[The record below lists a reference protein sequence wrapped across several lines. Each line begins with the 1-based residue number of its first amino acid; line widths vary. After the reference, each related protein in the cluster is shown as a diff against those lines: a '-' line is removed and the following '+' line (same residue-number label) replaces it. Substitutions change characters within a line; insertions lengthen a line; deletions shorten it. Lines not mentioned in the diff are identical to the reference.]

1 MSQDLQAYLHSRS
14 RLGELRWSSGLAL
27 SVGLHLTLGV
37 AFFWPRG
44 GATDQPEE
52 AKVTWVNLPA
62 AMAGASGGSEAM
74 EVGKSGER
82 LRRVEEVA
90 PVRDT
95 SPSATAPDPFA
106 TKTTKSAAKGDNK
119 DAISQGTGTTAAK
132 GKTATPNPV
141 AGAVGTGNGAAFGAG
156 SGIPGLNPTS
166 GVQGGVGLVGGV
178 DGDFPFTW
186 YLQQVQTR
194 ITTNWNR
201 VSSTQGRVQI
211 YFRIAKD
218 GSLDRVRVEIPSGNA
233 AMDES
238 ARMAVLRSGPLQRL
252 PEGYEGQYL
261 GVRFWFTYLG
271 N

>member
-1 MSQDLQAYLHSRS
+1 MSQDLQAYLRTRS
-14 RLGELRWSSGLAL
+14 HLGELRWGPGLAL
-27 SVGLHLTLGV
+27 SLALHLTLGV
-37 AFFWPRG
+37 FLFWHPG
-44 GATDQPEE
+44 NASNKTEDV
-52 AKVTWVNLPA
+52 KITWVNLPA
-62 AMAGASGGSEAM
+62 AMAGTSGGSEAM
-74 EVGKSGER
+74 EVGKAGER

-90 PVRDT
+90 PVRTT

-106 TKTTKSAAKGDNK
+106 TKTTKSAARGDNK
-119 DAISQGTGTTAAK
+119 DVVSQGTGTTAAK

-141 AGAVGTGNGAAFGAG
+141 AGAVGSGNGAAFGTG
-156 SGIPGLNPTS
+156 TGIPGLNPTS
-166 GVQGGVGLVGGV
+166 GVLGGMGLVGGV
-178 DGDFPFTW
+178 DGDFPYTW
-186 YLQQVQTR
+186 YLQQVQAR

-201 VSSTQGRVQI
+201 VSSSQGRVQI

-238 ARMAVLRSGPLQRL
+238 ARMAVLRSAPLQHL

>member
-1 MSQDLQAYLHSRS
+1 MSQDLQAYLRS
-14 RLGELRWSSGLAL
+14 RAHLGELRWAWGLLLSLSLHAAL
-27 SVGLHLTLGV
+27 G
-37 AFFWPRG
+37 AAIFWPRG
-44 GATDQPEE
+44 GSSPPIEE
-52 AKVTWVNLPA
+52 TKVTWVNLPTA
-62 AMAGASGGSEAM
+62 QAEVSGGADAP

-95 SPSATAPDPFA
+95 TPSATAPDPFA
-106 TKTTKSAAKGDNK
+106 SKTTKAAAKGNSK
-119 DAISQGTGTTAAK
+119 DAASQGAGTTAAK
-132 GKTATPNPV
+132 GKTATANPV
-141 AGAVGTGNGAAFGAG
+141 AGAAGSGNGAAIGAG
-156 SGIPGLNPTS
+156 SGVPGLNPSS

-178 DGDFPFTW
+178 DSDFPYTW
-186 YLQQVQTR
+186 YLQQVQVR
-194 ITTNWNR
+194 ITSNWNR

-238 ARMAVLRSGPLQRL
+238 ARMAVLRSAPLQHL
-252 PEGYEGQYL
+252 PDGYENPYL

>member
-1 MSQDLQAYLHSRS
+1 MSQDLQAYLRS
-14 RLGELRWSSGLAL
+14 RARQGELRIAWGLAL
-27 SVGLHLTLGV
+27 SVGLHLALGA
-37 AFFWPRG
+37 AFFWPHG
-44 GATDQPEE
+44 GGQQAAEE
-52 AKVTWVNLPA
+52 VKVTWVNLPA

-90 PVRDT
+90 PQRDT

-106 TKTTKSAAKGDNK
+106 TQTTKSAAKGDSKNPV
-119 DAISQGTGTTAAK
+119 STGTGTTAAK
-132 GKTATPNPV
+132 GKTATTNPV
-141 AGAVGTGNGAAFGAG
+141 AGAVGSGNGAAFGAG
-156 SGIPGLNPTS
+156 SGIPGLNPTT

-178 DGDFPFTW
+178 DGNFPFAW
-186 YLQQVQTR
+186 YLQQVQVR

-218 GSLDRVRVEIPSGNA
+218 GSPDRVRVEIPSGNA

-238 ARMAVLRSGPLQRL
+238 ARMAVLRSTPLQHL
-252 PEGYEGQYL
+252 PEGYQGPYL

>member
-1 MSQDLQAYLHSRS
+1 MSQDLQTFLRS
-14 RLGELRWSSGLAL
+14 RKHLGELRWGPGLAL
-27 SVGLHLTLGV
+27 SLGLHVALGA
-37 AFFWPRG
+37 AFFWPRS
-44 GATDQPEE
+44 QPPDPDAEV
-52 AKVTWVNLPA
+52 KVTWVNLPA
-62 AMAGASGGSEAM
+62 ALAGASGGSEAV
-74 EVGKSGER
+74 EEGKNGER

-90 PVRDT
+90 PVRAT
-95 SPSATAPDPFA
+95 APSATAPDPFA
-106 TKTTKSAAKGDNK
+106 VKTTKAAAKGDNK
-119 DAISQGTGTTAAK
+119 DATSQGTGATAAK
-132 GKTATPNPV
+132 GKTATAHPMP
-141 AGAVGTGNGAAFGAG
+141 GAVGSGNGAAFGAG
-156 SGIPGLNPTS
+156 SGIPGLSPTA

-178 DGDFPFTW
+178 DGNFPYTW

-201 VSSTQGRVQI
+201 VSSSQGRVQI

-238 ARMAVLRSGPLQRL
+238 ARMAVLRSAPLQRL
-252 PEGYEGQYL
+252 PDDYEGEYL

>member
-1 MSQDLQAYLHSRS
+1 MSQDLQAYLRS
-14 RLGELRWSSGLAL
+14 RTSLGELRWGPGLAL
-27 SVGLHLTLGV
+27 SLALHTAVGV

-44 GATDQPEE
+44 GPSDKTEDV
-52 AKVTWVNLPA
+52 KVTWVNLPA
-62 AMAGASGGSEAM
+62 AMAGTSGGSEAM

-106 TKTTKSAAKGDNK
+106 TKTTKAAAKGDNR
-119 DAISQGTGTTAAK
+119 DAAAQGTGTTAAK
-132 GKTATPNPV
+132 GKTAAPNPV
-141 AGAVGTGNGAAFGAG
+141 AGAVGTGNSAAFGTG
-156 SGIPGLNPTS
+156 TGIPGLNPTS

-178 DGDFPFTW
+178 DGDFPFVW
-186 YLQQVQTR
+186 YLQQVQAR

-238 ARMAVLRSGPLQRL
+238 ARMAVLRSGPLQHL
-252 PEGYEGQYL
+252 PDGYEGQYL

>member
-1 MSQDLQAYLHSRS
+1 MSQDLQAYLRSRS
-14 RLGELRWSSGLAL
+14 HLGELRWGPGLAL
-27 SVGLHLTLGV
+27 SLGLHVAIGG

-44 GATDQPEE
+44 GPGEGQEDV
-52 AKVTWVNLPA
+52 KVTWVNLPA
-62 AMAGASGGSEAM
+62 AMAGASGGSEAV
-74 EVGKSGER
+74 EVGKTGER

-90 PVRDT
+90 PVRAT
-95 SPSATAPDPFA
+95 APSATAPDPFA
-106 TKTTKSAAKGDNK
+106 TKTTKAAAKGDSK
-119 DAISQGTGTTAAK
+119 DAVSQGTGTTAAK
-132 GKTATPNPV
+132 GKTATQNPV
-141 AGAVGTGNGAAFGAG
+141 AGAAGTGNGAAFGAG

-201 VSSTQGRVQI
+201 VSSSQGRVQI

-218 GSLDRVRVEIPSGNA
+218 GGLDRVRVEIPSGNA

-238 ARMAVLRSGPLQRL
+238 ARMAVLRSTPLQRL
-252 PEGYEGQYL
+252 PDGYEGQYL

>member
-1 MSQDLQAYLHSRS
+1 MSQDLQVFLRS
-14 RLGELRWSSGLAL
+14 RKHLGELRWGPGLAL
-27 SVGLHLTLGV
+27 SLSLHLALGA

-44 GATDQPEE
+44 GPEDKPE
-52 AKVTWVNLPA
+52 DVKVTWVNLPA
-62 AMAGASGGSEAM
+62 ALAGASGGSEAM
-74 EVGKSGER
+74 AVGKSGER

-90 PVRDT
+90 PARET
-95 SPSATAPDPFA
+95 APSATAPDPFA

-119 DAISQGTGTTAAK
+119 DTASQGAGTTAAK
-132 GKTATPNPV
+132 GKTATPNPMT
-141 AGAVGTGNGAAFGAG
+141 GAVGTGNGAAFGAG

-178 DGDFPFTW
+178 DGDFPYTW
-186 YLQQVQTR
+186 YLQQVQSR
-194 ITTNWNR
+194 ITGNWNR

-238 ARMAVLRSGPLQRL
+238 ARMAVLRSAPLQHL
-252 PEGYEGQYL
+252 PEGYESQYL

>member
-1 MSQDLQAYLHSRS
+1 MSQDLQAFLRSRS
-14 RLGELRWSSGLAL
+14 HLGELRWGPSLAL
-27 SVGLHLTLGV
+27 SLGLHLTLGAV
-37 AFFWPRG
+37 FFWPRG
-44 GATDQPEE
+44 GGSDRPEDV
-52 AKVTWVNLPA
+52 KITWVNLPA

-90 PVRDT
+90 PTRDT

-106 TKTTKSAAKGDNK
+106 TKTTKAAAKGDSR
-119 DAISQGTGTTAAK
+119 DITSQGTGTTTAK
-132 GKTATPNPV
+132 GKTAAQNPV
-141 AGAVGTGNGAAFGAG
+141 TGAVGTGNGAAFGAG
-156 SGIPGLNPTS
+156 TGVPGLNPTS
-166 GVQGGVGLVGGV
+166 GVQGGLGLVGGV
-178 DGDFPFTW
+178 DGDFPYTW
-186 YLQQVQTR
+186 YLQQVQSR

-218 GSLDRVRVEIPSGNA
+218 GSLDHVRVEIPSGNA

-238 ARMAVLRSGPLQRL
+238 ARMAVLRSAPLQHL
-252 PEGYEGQYL
+252 PEGYESPYL

>member
-1 MSQDLQAYLHSRS
+1 MSQDLQAYLRSRS
-14 RLGELRWSSGLAL
+14 HLGELAWGPGLAL
-27 SVGLHLTLGV
+27 SLALHLILGA

-44 GATDQPEE
+44 GPSNKEDE

-62 AMAGASGGSEAM
+62 AMAGASGGSEAQ

-90 PVRDT
+90 PVRST

-106 TKTTKSAAKGDNK
+106 AKTTKAAARGDNK
-119 DAISQGTGTTAAK
+119 DAASQGTGTTTAK
-132 GKTATPNPV
+132 GKTAAQNPV

-156 SGIPGLNPTS
+156 AGIPGLNPTK
-166 GVQGGVGLVGGV
+166 GVQGGTGLVGGV
-178 DGDFPFTW
+178 DGDFPYAW
-186 YLQQVQTR
+186 YLQQVQAR
-194 ITTNWNR
+194 ITGNWNR
-201 VSSTQGRVQI
+201 VSSSQGRVQI

-218 GSLDRVRVEIPSGNA
+218 GSLDRVRVEVPSGNA
-233 AMDES
+233 ALDES
-238 ARMAVLRSGPLQRL
+238 ARMAVLRSGPLQSL
-252 PEGYEGQYL
+252 PDGYDAQFL

>member
-1 MSQDLQAYLHSRS
+1 MSQDLQAYLRS
-14 RLGELRWSSGLAL
+14 RAHLGELRWGPGLAL
-27 SVGLHLTLGV
+27 SFALHLSLGV

-44 GATDQPEE
+44 GTTGKPEDV
-52 AKVTWVNLPA
+52 KVTWVNLPA
-62 AMAGASGGSEAM
+62 AQAGASGGSEAQ

-90 PVRDT
+90 PARAT
-95 SPSATAPDPFA
+95 APSATAPDPFA
-106 TKTTKSAAKGDNK
+106 TKTTKAAAKGDNK
-119 DAISQGTGTTAAK
+119 ETTSQGTGTTTAK
-132 GKTATPNPV
+132 GKTAATNPV

-166 GVQGGVGLVGGV
+166 GVQGGLGLVGGV

-186 YLQQVQTR
+186 YLQQVQAR

-201 VSSTQGRVQI
+201 VSSSQGRVQI

-238 ARMAVLRSGPLQRL
+238 ARMAVLRSAPLQRL
-252 PEGYEGQYL
+252 PEGYEGQFL

>member
-1 MSQDLQAYLHSRS
+1 MSQDLQAYLRSRS
-14 RLGELRWSSGLAL
+14 HLGELGWAAGLAL
-27 SVGLHLTLGV
+27 SVALHLVLGAAV
-37 AFFWPRG
+37 WFPRG
-44 GATDQPEE
+44 ASADKPEE
-52 AKVTWVNLPA
+52 VKVTWVNLPEA
-62 AMAGASGGSEAM
+62 RAGASGGSEAM
-74 EVGKSGER
+74 EVGKSSER

-95 SPSATAPDPFA
+95 SPSTAAPDPFA
-106 TKTTKSAAKGDNK
+106 LKTTKSAAKGNTK
-119 DAISQGTGTTAAK
+119 NPISQGTGTTAAK
-132 GKTATPNPV
+132 GKTATSNPM
-141 AGAVGTGNGAAFGAG
+141 AGAVGTGNGTAFGAG
-156 SGIPGLNPTS
+156 NSIPGLNPTA

-178 DGDFPFTW
+178 DGDFPFVW
-186 YLQQVQTR
+186 YLQQVQSR

-211 YFRIAKD
+211 YFRIARD

-238 ARMAVLRSGPLQRL
+238 ARMAVLRSAPLQRL
-252 PEGYEGQYL
+252 PEGYEGQNL

>member
-1 MSQDLQAYLHSRS
+1 MSQDLQAYLRSRS
-14 RLGELRWSSGLAL
+14 HLGELGWSTGLAL
-27 SVGLHLTLGV
+27 SIALHLVLGV
-37 AFFWPRG
+37 AFFWPG
-44 GATDQPEE
+44 GGSADKAEDV
-52 AKVTWVNLPA
+52 KVTWVNLPA

-74 EVGKSGER
+74 EVGKEGER

-106 TKTTKSAAKGDNK
+106 LKTTKSAAKGDNK
-119 DAISQGTGTTAAK
+119 DAVSQGTGTTAAK

-211 YFRIAKD
+211 YFRIARD

-238 ARMAVLRSGPLQRL
+238 ARMAVLRSAPLQRL

>member
-1 MSQDLQAYLHSRS
+1 MSQDLQAYLRTRS
-14 RLGELRWSSGLAL
+14 HLGELGWSSGLAL
-27 SVGLHLTLGV
+27 SLGLHLALG
-37 AFFWPRG
+37 AIFFWPRG
-44 GATDQPEE
+44 GNGEKPEE

-62 AMAGASGGSEAM
+62 AMGGTSGGSDAM

-82 LRRVEEVA
+82 LRRVEDVA
-90 PVRDT
+90 PVRET
-95 SPSATAPDPFA
+95 APSATAPDPFA
-106 TKTTKSAAKGDNK
+106 TKTTKAAAKGDSK
-119 DAISQGTGTTAAK
+119 DTASQGTGTTAAK
-132 GKTATPNPV
+132 GKTASPNPV
-141 AGAVGTGNGAAFGAG
+141 AGAVGSGNGAAIGAG

-178 DGDFPFTW
+178 DGNFPFVW
-186 YLQQVQTR
+186 YLQQVQAR
-194 ITTNWNR
+194 ITSNWNR

-211 YFRIAKD
+211 YFRIARD

-238 ARMAVLRSGPLQRL
+238 ARMAVLRAAPLQRL
-252 PEGYEGQYL
+252 PEGYDGQYL

>member
-1 MSQDLQAYLHSRS
+1 MSQDLQAYLRS
-14 RLGELRWSSGLAL
+14 RAHLGELRWATGLAL
-27 SVGLHLTLGV
+27 SLGLHLALGLL
-37 AFFWPRG
+37 FFWPRG
-44 GATDQPEE
+44 GALDKPEE
-52 AKVTWVNLPA
+52 AKITWVNLPA
-62 AMAGASGGSEAM
+62 AMAGASGGSEAQ

-82 LRRVEEVA
+82 LRRVEDVA
-90 PVRDT
+90 PVRET
-95 SPSATAPDPFA
+95 APSATAPDPFA
-106 TKTTKSAAKGDNK
+106 TKTTKAAAKGDNK
-119 DAISQGTGTTAAK
+119 DAASQGTGTTTAK
-132 GKTATPNPV
+132 GKTAAANPM
-141 AGAVGTGNGAAFGAG
+141 AGAVGSGNGAAFGTG

-178 DGDFPFTW
+178 DGDFPYTW

-194 ITTNWNR
+194 ITSNWNR

-238 ARMAVLRSGPLQRL
+238 ARMAVLRSAPLQHL
-252 PEGYEGQYL
+252 PEGFDGPYL

>member
-1 MSQDLQAYLHSRS
+1 MSQDLQAFLRS
-14 RLGELRWSSGLAL
+14 RKHLGELRWGPGLVL
-27 SVGLHLTLGV
+27 SMGLHVALG
-37 AFFWPRG
+37 AAIFWPRG
-44 GATDQPEE
+44 GPEDKPE
-52 AKVTWVNLPA
+52 DVKVTWVNLPA
-62 AMAGASGGSEAM
+62 AMAGASGGSDAM

-95 SPSATAPDPFA
+95 APSATAPDPFA
-106 TKTTKSAAKGDNK
+106 AKTTKAAAKGDSK
-119 DAISQGTGTTAAK
+119 DAASQGLGTTAAK
-132 GKTATPNPV
+132 GKTAAQNPV
-141 AGAVGTGNGAAFGAG
+141 TGAAGSGNGAAIGAG
-156 SGIPGLNPTS
+156 SAIPGLNPTS

-178 DGDFPFTW
+178 DGNFPYTW

-194 ITTNWNR
+194 ITSNWNR
-201 VSSTQGRVQI
+201 VSNTQGRVQI

-233 AMDES
+233 TLDES
-238 ARMAVLRSGPLQRL
+238 ARMAVLRSAPLQRL
-252 PEGYEGQYL
+252 PESYESQYL

>member
-1 MSQDLQAYLHSRS
+1 MSQDLQAYLRTRAH
-14 RLGELRWSSGLAL
+14 LGVLPWGPGLAL
-27 SVGLHLTLGV
+27 SLALHIAVGV

-44 GATDQPEE
+44 GGPEKAE
-52 AKVTWVNLPA
+52 EVKVTWVNLPA
-62 AMAGASGGSEAM
+62 AMGGQSGGADAM
-74 EVGKSGER
+74 EVGKTGER

-95 SPSATAPDPFA
+95 APSATAPDPFA
-106 TKTTKSAAKGDNK
+106 TKTTKAAAKGDSK
-119 DAISQGTGTTAAK
+119 DTASTGTGTTAAK
-132 GKTATPNPV
+132 GKTATANPV
-141 AGAVGTGNGAAFGAG
+141 AGAVGSGNGAAFGAG

-178 DGDFPFTW
+178 DGNFPFVW
-186 YLQQVQTR
+186 YLQQVQAR
-194 ITTNWNR
+194 ITSNWNR

-211 YFRIAKD
+211 YFRIARD

-238 ARMAVLRSGPLQRL
+238 ARMAVLRAAPLQRL
-252 PEGYEGQYL
+252 PEGYDGAYL

>member
-1 MSQDLQAYLHSRS
+1 MSQDLQAYLRSRS
-14 RLGELRWSSGLAL
+14 HLGELAWPQGLAL
-27 SVGLHLTLGV
+27 SLALHLTLGV
-37 AFFWPRG
+37 FFFWPRG
-44 GATDQPEE
+44 SASDKPEE
-52 AKVTWVNLPA
+52 VKVTWVNLPA

-74 EVGKSGER
+74 EVGKTGER

-90 PVRDT
+90 PVRQT
-95 SPSATAPDPFA
+95 APSATAPDPFA
-106 TKTTKSAAKGDNK
+106 SRTTRAAARGDNR
-119 DAISQGTGTTAAK
+119 DAASQGTGTTAAK

-156 SGIPGLNPTS
+156 SGIPGLNPTA
-166 GVQGGVGLVGGV
+166 GVQGGLGLVGGV

-238 ARMAVLRSGPLQRL
+238 ARMAVLRSAPMQRL
-252 PEGYEGQYL
+252 PDGYEGQYL

>member
-1 MSQDLQAYLHSRS
+1 
-14 RLGELRWSSGLAL
+14 LGWSSGLAL
-27 SVGLHLTLGV
+27 SVALHLVLGV
-37 AFFWPRG
+37 AFFWPRNG
-44 GATDQPEE
+44 SANQAEDV
-52 AKVTWVNLPA
+52 KVTWVNLPG

-74 EVGKSGER
+74 EVGKEGER

-106 TKTTKSAAKGDNK
+106 TNTTQSAAKGNNK
-119 DAISQGTGTTAAK
+119 DPISQGTGTTAAK
-132 GKTATPNPV
+132 GKTAAPNPV

-186 YLQQVQTR
+186 YLQQVQVR

-218 GSLDRVRVEIPSGNA
+218 GALDRVRVEIPSGNA

-238 ARMAVLRSGPLQRL
+238 ARMAVLRSTPLQRL

>member
-1 MSQDLQAYLHSRS
+1 MSQDLQVFLRS
-14 RLGELRWSSGLAL
+14 RKHLGELRWGPGLAL
-27 SVGLHLTLGV
+27 SLGLHLALGA
-37 AFFWPRG
+37 AFFWPRSEPL
-44 GATDQPEE
+44 DKDEE
-52 AKVTWVNLPA
+52 VKVTWVNLPA
-62 AMAGASGGSEAM
+62 ALAGASGGSEAM

-90 PVRDT
+90 PVRAT
-95 SPSATAPDPFA
+95 APSATAPDPFA
-106 TKTTKSAAKGDNK
+106 MKTTKAAAKGDSK
-119 DAISQGTGTTAAK
+119 DTASQGTGTTAAK
-132 GKTATPNPV
+132 GKTAAPNPMP
-141 AGAVGTGNGAAFGAG
+141 GAVGTGNGAAFGAG

-166 GVQGGVGLVGGV
+166 GVQGGVGLVGGL

-186 YLQQVQTR
+186 YLQQVQSR
-194 ITTNWNR
+194 ITGNWNR

-238 ARMAVLRSGPLQRL
+238 ARMAVLRSTPLQRL
-252 PEGYEGQYL
+252 PDGYEGQYL

>member
-1 MSQDLQAYLHSRS
+1 MSQDLQAYLRS
-14 RLGELRWSSGLAL
+14 RAHLGELPWGPGLAL
-27 SVGLHLTLGV
+27 SLALHLTLGV

-44 GATDQPEE
+44 GSTDKPEDV
-52 AKVTWVNLPA
+52 KVTWVNLPA
-62 AMAGASGGSEAM
+62 ALAGASGGSEAM

-90 PVRDT
+90 PVRQT
-95 SPSATAPDPFA
+95 APAATAPDPFA
-106 TKTTKSAAKGDNK
+106 AKTTTAAARGDNK
-119 DAISQGTGTTAAK
+119 DAASQGTGTTAAK
-132 GKTATPNPV
+132 GKTAAPNPV

-156 SGIPGLNPTS
+156 SGIPGLNPSS

-178 DGDFPFTW
+178 DGDFPYTW

-211 YFRIAKD
+211 YFRIARD

-233 AMDES
+233 TMDES
-238 ARMAVLRSGPLQRL
+238 ARMAVLRSAPLQRL

>member
-1 MSQDLQAYLHSRS
+1 MSQDLQAYLRS
-14 RLGELRWSSGLAL
+14 RAHLGELRWGSGLAVSL
-27 SVGLHLTLGV
+27 GLHMALGA
-37 AFFWPRG
+37 AFFWPGG
-44 GATDQPEE
+44 GAQDKAEDV
-52 AKVTWVNLPA
+52 KVTWVNLPA
-62 AMAGASGGSEAM
+62 AMVGASGGSEAM
-74 EVGKSGER
+74 EVGKTGER

-90 PVRDT
+90 PVRAT
-95 SPSATAPDPFA
+95 APSATAPDPFA
-106 TKTTKSAAKGDNK
+106 TKTTKAAAKGDNK
-119 DAISQGTGTTAAK
+119 DSVSQGTGTTAAK
-132 GKTATPNPV
+132 GKTAAQNPV

-156 SGIPGLNPTS
+156 SGVPGLNPTS
-166 GVQGGVGLVGGV
+166 GVQGGMGLVGGV
-178 DGDFPFTW
+178 DGDFPYTW
-186 YLQQVQTR
+186 YLQQVQAR

-238 ARMAVLRSGPLQRL
+238 ARMAVLRSAPLQRL
-252 PEGYEGQYL
+252 PDGYEGQFL

>member
-1 MSQDLQAYLHSRS
+1 MSQDLQAYLRSRS
-14 RLGELRWSSGLAL
+14 HLGELRWGPGLAL
-27 SVGLHLTLGV
+27 SLGLHLALGA

-44 GATDQPEE
+44 GPEVKPE
-52 AKVTWVNLPA
+52 DVKVTWVNLPPA
-62 AMAGASGGSEAM
+62 QAGASGGSEAM
-74 EVGKSGER
+74 EQGKSGER
-82 LRRVEEVA
+82 LRRVEPVA
-90 PVRDT
+90 PVRAT
-95 SPSATAPDPFA
+95 APSATAPDPFA
-106 TKTTKSAAKGDNK
+106 SKTTKSAAKGDSK
-119 DAISQGTGTTAAK
+119 DTASQGTGTTAAK

-178 DGDFPFTW
+178 DGDFPYAW
-186 YLQQVQTR
+186 YLQQVQVR
-194 ITTNWNR
+194 ITGNWNR
-201 VSSTQGRVQI
+201 VSSSQGRVQI
-211 YFRIAKD
+211 YFRIARD

-238 ARMAVLRSGPLQRL
+238 ARMAVLRSTPLQHL
-252 PEGYEGQYL
+252 PEGYQGPYL